1 MKKLLNFSLAIIAV
15 AFVACS
21 YEDVALSTNESPSN
35 PYEVTPDEAVQLLQT
50 VMGGESTRAISVG
63 SIQTLRKSDFVP
75 STRGAEDGDV
85 VYIVDLENGGS
96 AIMGADKRMEPI
108 YAILDETKISPEQ
121 LTLTATRS
129 DDGEQDIEE
138 YVMGLVNDKITY
150 DMSEMIPIVR
160 DSLLPEMPM
169 IPRPHEVT
177 MTTMLGSKYPML
189 RTKWHQRSPY
199 NDNYPRGE
207 GPYFEDGVMLA
218 GCGPIAVAQVLY
230 FLRTPNSW
238 SGVSNYFNWD
248 LISECEYQGEFS
260 DNACS
265 EVAKFV
271 SQISGKICREK
282 WHSEQY
288 VNPGVEPENLI
299 YDLED
304 FGLEVDSLGEYNFD
318 LIKTLLNDDLP
329 VITRGE
335 FYNQYTGTFK
345 HMWVI
350 DGYKSHRESTYLRE
364 YFGEGPR
371 DYTDTFISS
380 TDYNLVHCNYGWN
393 GDCDGYYSSGVFDV
407 RTRLEDD
414 MIIDEVGD
422 VASSKLYNFEIDL
435 KYIHYSYE

>member
-1 MKKLLNFSLAIIAV
+1 MVL
-15 AFVACS
+15 VACAKEETS
-21 YEDVALSTNESPSN
+21 IVKIEEVKN

-75 STRGAEDGDV
+75 TTRGAEDGDV
-85 VYIVDLENGGS
+85 VYIVDLEDGGS
-96 AIMGADKRMEPI
+96 AIMSADKRMEPI

-138 YVMGLVNDKITY
+138 YVMGLVNKKIEA
-150 DMSEMIPIVR
+150 DVSA
-160 DSLLPEMPM
+160 LAFPEMPM

-177 MTTMLGSKYPML
+177 ITTMLGSKYPML

-271 SQISGKICREK
+271 SQISGKIVGK
-282 WHSEQY
+282 
-288 VNPGVEPENLI
+288 
-299 YDLED
+299 
-304 FGLEVDSLGEYNFD
+304 
-318 LIKTLLNDDLP
+318 
-329 VITRGE
+329 
-335 FYNQYTGTFK
+335 
-345 HMWVI
+345 
-350 DGYKSHRESTYLRE
+350 
-364 YFGEGPR
+364 
-371 DYTDTFISS
+371 
-380 TDYNLVHCNYGWN
+380 N
-393 GDCDGYYSSGVFDV
+393 GI
-407 RTRLEDD
+407 RNN
-414 MIIDEVGD
+414 M
-422 VASSKLYNFEIDL
+422 
-435 KYIHYSYE
+435 

>member
-1 MKKLLNFSLAIIAV
+1 MKKILLRALV
-15 AFVACS
+15 AMVLVACAKEETS
-21 YEDVALSTNESPSN
+21 IVKIEEVKN

-50 VMGGESTRAISVG
+50 VMGGESTRAVSVG

-75 STRGAEDGDV
+75 TTRGAEDGDV
-85 VYIVDLENGGS
+85 VYIVDLEDGGS

-138 YVMGLVNDKITY
+138 YVMGLVNKKIEA
-150 DMSEMIPIVR
+150 DVSA
-160 DSLLPEMPM
+160 LAFPEMPR

-207 GPYFEDGVMLA
+207 GTYFEDGVMLA

-238 SGVSNYFNWD
+238 VGVSNYFNWD

-271 SQISGKICREK
+271 SQIAGNICRER
-282 WHSEQY
+282 WHSEFD

-335 FYNQYTGTFK
+335 FYNQYTGTSK